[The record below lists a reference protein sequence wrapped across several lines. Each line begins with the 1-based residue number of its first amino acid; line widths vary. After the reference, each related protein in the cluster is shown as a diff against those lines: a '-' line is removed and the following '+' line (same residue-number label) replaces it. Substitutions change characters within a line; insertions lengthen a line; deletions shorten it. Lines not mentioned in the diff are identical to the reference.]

1 MFIEIK
7 RLMCN
12 IVVRV
17 ASDYPKAN
25 FFWQQVLLLT
35 AAGKYFLL
43 SILKWNKYDEV
54 FCLRLRQFVWFWY
67 MVMVFLYRWCL
78 ISVSFVFFDFICLNH
93 DKLLLIFNQFCKLV
107 NVYVLWKWI
116 FKKSFQIYTCIGFW
130 FNHAHV
136 LFTNKQLTIKS
147 LKWKTKLKLL

>member
-35 AAGKYFLL
+35 AAEKYFLL

-54 FCLRLRQFVWFWY
+54 FCLSLRQFVWFWY

-78 ISVSFVFFDFICLNH
+78 ISVSFVFFNFICLNH
-93 DKLLLIFNQFCKLV
+93 DKLLLIFNFVNLLMSMCFGNKYLRKVFKSILV
-107 NVYVLWKWI
+107 LDFDLI
-116 FKKSFQIYTCIGFW
+116 MPMSSLQISY
-130 FNHAHV
+130 
-136 LFTNKQLTIKS
+136 
-147 LKWKTKLKLL
+147 